1 MAATISPAEAVAA
14 LQDLYGQQLEA
25 TRDEGREIMADALR
39 KRFGIARRAA
49 RKLVEE
55 LEQART
61 IRYRPGT
68 RPSAVPGGSPTARGG
83 AEMPFVAMDHGSHWQ
98 LAPSD

>member
-1 MAATISPAEAVAA
+1 MAATISLAEAVAA
-14 LQDLYGQQLEA
+14 LQDLYGPQLDA
-25 TRDEGREIMADALR
+25 TREEGHEMMVDALR
-39 KRFGIARRAA
+39 KRFGIAKRDA

-83 AEMPFVAMDHGSHWQ
+83 AEVPFVPVDRGSHWQ
-98 LAPSD
+98 LAPLD